1 MLCTVLK
8 SKIHHAFVTEAKLN
22 YVGSCTIDMDLV
34 DASNMAIN
42 EQVHV
47 LNVNNGERFVTYIIP
62 GERGSGTICLNGA
75 CARLAQVG
83 DKVIIVTY
91 GQIEQRELPDYMPN
105 VIVVDS
111 NNKLKE
117 RLSGK

>member
-1 MLCTVLK
+1 MLHTVLK
-8 SKIHHAFVTEAKLN
+8 AKIHHAIVTQADLN

-34 DASNMAIN
+34 DACNMSVN

-62 GERGSGTICLNGA
+62 GKRGSGIICLNGA

-83 DKVIIVTY
+83 DKVIIITY
-91 GQIEQRELPDYMPN
+91 GLIDDAELKGYEPK
-105 VIVVDS
+105 VIIVDE
-111 NNKLKE
+111 NNRIKK
-117 RLSGK
+117 

>member
-1 MLCTVLK
+1 MLHTILK
-8 SKIHHAFVTEAKLN
+8 SKIHHAIVTQSQLN

-34 DASNMAIN
+34 DACNMSVN

-62 GERGSGTICLNGA
+62 GERGSGIICLNGA

-83 DKVIIVTY
+83 DKVIIITY
-91 GQIEQRELPDYMPN
+91 GLVNDEELKTYQPAVIIVDEKNQIR
-105 VIVVDS
+105 
-111 NNKLKE
+111 KE
-117 RLSGK
+117 HTR